1 MSELTSGLS
10 SAFFLLVHGE
20 DISWNP
26 LSFNSECLSLDLP
39 LVCLLDSYLLSEVPS
54 KLPMATHLSIH
65 TLNLSCP
72 HFLNG
77 SLTQLIAQ
85 AKVLK
90 VVIDFYHFYLLS
102 LSCQHTLTF
111 PSLNYS

>member
-1 MSELTSGLS
+1 MSVSRPAFGVPFGLLPVT
-10 SAFFLLVHGE
+10 F
-20 DISWNP
+20 SWI
-26 LSFNSECLSLDLP
+26 
-39 LVCLLDSYLLSEVPS
+39 SEVPS